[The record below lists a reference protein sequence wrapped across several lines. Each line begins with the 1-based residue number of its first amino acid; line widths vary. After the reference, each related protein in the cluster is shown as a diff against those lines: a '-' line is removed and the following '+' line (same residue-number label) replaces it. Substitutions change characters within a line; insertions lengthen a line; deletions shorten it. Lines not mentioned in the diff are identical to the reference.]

1 MANFPSWIKNNNKTS
16 TMNSSNLSPRQ
27 VANKAYTLAI
37 KKLDRDDKRRRPQY
51 TVRERLLL
59 SNTMA
64 KAEDVLNKR
73 TPRFNRRV
81 LACEVDDD
89 ILPPSKKM
97 AMSPPSSAPAPVIK
111 KEQEPNQVLEQRAQ
125 IQVRPTTIS
134 TPPAVMVAA
143 PPQIKNESPMVTTKI
158 TITSAELQKAAV
170 SIAAIAAAAAYSSL
184 SVAEKQSFL
193 STTTRDSICRPIMIP
208 SHTNMTSITTII

>member
-1 MANFPSWIKNNNKTS
+1 MANFSTWINKNNNKS
-16 TMNSSNLSPRQ
+16 TMNSTTSNLSPRQ

-37 KKLDRDDKRRRPQY
+37 KKLDRDDKRCRPQY

-81 LACEVDDD
+81 LACETDDD
-89 ILPPSKKM
+89 ILPP
-97 AMSPPSSAPAPVIK
+97 APVVK
-111 KEQEPNQVLEQRAQ
+111 KVQEQPNQVLKQ
-125 IQVRPTTIS
+125 QVTP
-134 TPPAVMVAA
+134 TPPAVVTSTL
-143 PPQIKNESPMVTTKI
+143 INSKNESPIVVIITKEQQQI
-158 TITSAELQKAAV
+158 AAV
-170 SIAAIAAAAAYSSL
+170 SIAVVAAAAAAAAAAYSM
-184 SVAEKQSFL
+184 AAQEKQL
-193 STTTRDSICRPIMIP
+193 SSPDNASCRPVMIP